1 MPAIGALATQTVVS
15 ILNGNTGL
23 PFAISSLN
31 EQEGVELPA
40 IGAAQVLAQ
49 NIAFDIA
56 ERTAGV
62 TYPAVY
68 VYCEGVAN
76 QLKEKFRTFSGT
88 AKMTMEIRVS
98 HDRLDTLGRDLQ
110 LYSSAAAG
118 VLDSNRGDWGNGM
131 FYAGGYDVEFGPV
144 KRGGKNFLQAAKI
157 NFQLDVSY

>member
-23 PFAISSLN
+23 PFAISSL
-31 EQEGVELPA
+31 EQQEGVELPA
-40 IGAAQVLAQ
+40 IGAAQVMAQ
-49 NIAFDIA
+49 NIAFDMA

-98 HDRLDTLGRDLQ
+98 HDRLSIPWAGT
-110 LYSSAAAG
+110 YSSILLLPPGCWTRIAEIGATACSTPG
-118 VLDSNRGDWGNGM
+118 VMTWSSDR
-131 FYAGGYDVEFGPV
+131 
-144 KRGGKNFLQAAKI
+144 
-157 NFQLDVSY
+157 

>member
-1 MPAIGALATQTVVS
+1 
-15 ILNGNTGL
+15 
-23 PFAISSLN
+23 LN
-31 EQEGVELPA
+31 EQEGVELPT
-40 IGAAQVLAQ
+40 IGAPQVLAQ
-49 NIAFDIA
+49 NVAPDIA

-68 VYCEGVAN
+68 VYCDGMAN

-88 AKMTMEIRVS
+88 AKMTIEIRVS
-98 HDRLDTLGRDLQ
+98 HDGIHALGRDLEF
-110 LYSSAAAG
+110 YSSAAAE

-144 KRGGKNFLQAAKI
+144 KRGGTNFLQVAKI

>member
-1 MPAIGALATQTVVS
+1 MPAIGVLATQTVVS

-31 EQEGVELPA
+31 GQEGAELPA

-49 NIAFDIA
+49 NIAPDIV

-68 VYCEGVAN
+68 VYCDGLAN
-76 QLKEKFRTFSGT
+76 QLKEKFRTFSGA

-98 HDRLDTLGRDLQ
+98 HDGLDTLGRDLE

-131 FYAGGYDVEFGPV
+131 FYAGGYDVEFGAI
-144 KRGGKNFLQAAKI
+144 KRGGKNFLQASKI
-157 NFQLDVSY
+157 NFQVDVSY